1 MSNTTA
7 EKLPSRWD
15 ANASFWVQIIR
26 EHRDKYRN
34 ELTDPAMLQ
43 AIGQPDGLAV
53 LDAGCGEGYLSR
65 ILARNGATV
74 TGVDSSTKLI
84 EAARTH
90 NLTDALPVSFDVAS
104 VNEMPYT
111 DNTFD
116 LTVCNHLLNDLHDPS
131 KPIGEF
137 ARVLRNSGR
146 LIILMLHP
154 CFYNKHAE
162 REQATNSIIASS
174 YFDTR
179 SIEQA
184 FEVDGLT
191 SPVANTA
198 WFRPLEFYT
207 EELRKSGFVI
217 TSLTEPHPSREQ
229 VQAEDWWHKGFTRP
243 FVHAVGCRAM
253 GQRRRG
259 PMTGPEHYRAAE
271 KLLGDPTSTPARQS
285 TRLRHS

>member
-7 EKLPSRWD
+7 ETRSSRWD
-15 ANASFWVQIIR
+15 ANASFWTRIIR

-43 AIGQPDGLAV
+43 AIGQPDGLTV

-65 ILARNGATV
+65 VLARNGATV
-74 TGVDSSTKLI
+74 TGVDFSAKQI
-84 EAARTH
+84 EAAREQ
-90 NLTDALPVSFDVAS
+90 NLNDALTISLDVAS
-104 VNEMPYT
+104 VDELPYP
-111 DNTFD
+111 DRSFD
-116 LTVCNHLLNDLHDPS
+116 LVVCNHLLNDLHDPS
-131 KPIGEF
+131 KPISEF

-146 LIILMLHP
+146 LVILMLHP

-162 REQATNSIIASS
+162 REQATNGLIAAS

-207 EELRKSGFVI
+207 QELCKSGFVI
-217 TSLTEPHPSREQ
+217 TSLTEPHPSPEQ
-229 VQAEDWWHKGFTRP
+229 VQADSWWQKGFTRP
-243 FVHAVGCRAM
+243 LFMLLVAQLWNKRAN
-253 GQRRRG
+253 
-259 PMTGPEHYRAAE
+259 
-271 KLLGDPTSTPARQS
+271 
-285 TRLRHS
+285 